1 MAGKNTQNGIQN
13 ARTNVAFRGLVTEPP
28 AKVEKL
34 MTDVKKLGL
43 KKNEDGTESATAIR
57 GD

>member
-1 MAGKNTQNGIQN
+1 MAGKKTPNGIQN
-13 ARTNVAFRGLVTEPP
+13 ARTSVAFRGLVTEPP

-43 KKNEDGTESATAIR
+43 KKNDGESATAIR